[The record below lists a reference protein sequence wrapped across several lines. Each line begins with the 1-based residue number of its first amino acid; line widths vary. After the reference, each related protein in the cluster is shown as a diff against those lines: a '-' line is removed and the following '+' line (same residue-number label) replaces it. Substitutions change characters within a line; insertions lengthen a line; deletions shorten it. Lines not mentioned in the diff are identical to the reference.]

1 MSGIPARKCAKIR
14 DIREGAMAVT
24 SERQGAV
31 TTIILDRV
39 DRRNAIDPPTAKALR
54 AAFRAFERDRDA
66 RVAGLWGA
74 DGTVCARAGLQA
86 DAARRR
92 RPPRAGSA
100 R

>member
-24 SERQGAV
+24 SERQGAG
-31 TTIILDRV
+31 TTIILDRG

-66 RVAGLWGA
+66 RGAGLWGA
-74 DGTVCARAGLQA
+74 NGAFCAGADPKA
-86 DAARRR
+86 DAERRR
-92 RPPRAGSA
+92 APPRRGHTQ
-100 R
+100 